1 MYFLLEYLGRRS
13 RRKTQVGQ
21 ATHEE
26 IIGRLDNI
34 AARIAAVRSLSVSK
48 ESEGAYKEDLFVLQ
62 LEKIRSPGRRAPAQ
76 TKHTNKSG
84 LGMPALKSSGST

>member
-1 MYFLLEYLGRRS
+1 MHLLWEYLDRRS

-26 IIGRLDNI
+26 IIGHLDNI
-34 AARIAAVRSLSVSK
+34 TARIAAVRPPSVSK

-62 LEKIRSPGRRAPAQ
+62 LEKIRSSGRRAPAQ

-84 LGMPALKSSGST
+84 LGMPVLKSSGST